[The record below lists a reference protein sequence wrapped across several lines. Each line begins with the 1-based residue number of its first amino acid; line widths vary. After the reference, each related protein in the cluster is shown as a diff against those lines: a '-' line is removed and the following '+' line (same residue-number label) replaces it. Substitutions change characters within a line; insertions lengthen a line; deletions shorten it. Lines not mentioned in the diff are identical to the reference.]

1 MSKVVKLSTND
12 RIFKAQEYIDQKR
25 KERRENPSFL
35 VLILRAI
42 IVITGIVVSLLM
54 FGQIVMRYFFGFSIY
69 GLEEL
74 MSFFAVWLY
83 FIGSTHGTWDRGHI
97 SASLVDVITKPG
109 FKQQFVKVISSLI
122 TVILSAWMTQWTFD
136 YVMRAYKRN
145 LMSLEVGISMLWVN
159 AGMVVGMVLMTYY
172 FLVELYEEFQILRG
186 RE

>member
-1 MSKVVKLSTND
+1 MSKVAKDSIDD
-12 RIFKAQEYIDQKR
+12 RILNAQIYINEKR
-25 KERRENPSFL
+25 KQRQENPSLL
-35 VLILRAI
+35 VQLVRAI
-42 IVITGIVVSLLM
+42 IVITGVVVTLLM

-109 FKQQFVKVISSLI
+109 LKQQIVKVISCLI
-122 TVILSAWMTQWTFD
+122 TVILSAWMTNWAFD

-145 LMSLEVGISMLWVN
+145 LMSLELGISMLWVN
-159 AGMVVGMVLMTYY
+159 TGMVVGMALMTYY

-186 RE
+186 RA